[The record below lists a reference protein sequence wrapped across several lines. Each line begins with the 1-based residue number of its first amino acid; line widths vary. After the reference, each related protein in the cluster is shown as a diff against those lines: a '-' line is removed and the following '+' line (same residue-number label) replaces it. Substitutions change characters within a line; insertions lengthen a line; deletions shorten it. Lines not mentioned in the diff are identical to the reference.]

1 MSVRYRNKVRELN
14 NASDYDGVRNMN
26 ELKIQN
32 IRCSVSFI
40 ANDAWDYRSKLEIGI
55 KAMNQNKTASGYML
69 CQDVFFHPPKKKISL
84 NFRYAVYFSPD
95 FDLRFY
101 EYENDLPGAFSIP
114 FYYGNGSKFYI
125 NFNYKIRNVTFSTK
139 FGRTWTT
146 YEDDLANS
154 VSIIDDVKFQVK
166 LNL

>member
-1 MSVRYRNKVRELN
+1 M
-14 NASDYDGVRNMN
+14 
-26 ELKIQN
+26 
-32 IRCSVSFI
+32 
-40 ANDAWDYRSKLEIGI
+40 ANDSWDYRSKLEIGI
-55 KAMNQNKTASGYML
+55 KSLNEKKTATGNMI

-114 FYYGNGSKFYI
+114 FYYGNGSKFYV
-125 NFNYKIRNVTFSTK
+125 NLNYKIRNVTFSTK
-139 FGRTWTT
+139 FARTWTT
-146 YEDDLANS
+146 YEDNRTNS
-154 VSIIDDVKFQVK
+154 ASIIDDVKLQVK